1 MTQRQSSTRWE
12 QLLKSLFGWE
22 SGSARKPGQV
32 PRAEPQV
39 LKAGARGHSGA
50 AGASSWGGDAA
61 SVSAQGTLLRLTA
74 LPVLFRASDEDP
86 F

>member
-1 MTQRQSSTRWE
+1 MTQKQSSTLWE

-22 SGSARKPGQV
+22 SGSARKPGWV

-50 AGASSWGGDAA
+50 AGVSSWGGDAA
-61 SVSAQGTLLRLTA
+61 AVVSSGAPLRLTA

-86 F
+86 S